1 MIHSGNEATASLYSL
16 IIFPK
21 HKKFISDQYCLL
33 GQALA
38 EGSGAA
44 EHAGQVGE
52 VRVAW
57 AEITPTEKVQFCA
70 ETVDFFVFLLPDR
83 PTTICGLE

>member
-1 MIHSGNEATASLYSL
+1 MIHSSDEATASLYSL

-38 EGSGAA
+38 KGSGAA
-44 EHAGQVGE
+44 EHAG
-52 VRVAW
+52 
-57 AEITPTEKVQFCA
+57 
-70 ETVDFFVFLLPDR
+70 
-83 PTTICGLE
+83 